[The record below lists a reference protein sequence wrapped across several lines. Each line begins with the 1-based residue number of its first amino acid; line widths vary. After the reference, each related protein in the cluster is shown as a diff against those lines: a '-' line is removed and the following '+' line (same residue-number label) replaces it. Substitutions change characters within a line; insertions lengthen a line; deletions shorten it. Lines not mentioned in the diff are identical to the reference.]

1 MSGFNDLMRKEARVF
16 YSEVHM
22 LSLRFALTAIL
33 AIVLSQ
39 SVVAQDSSTTKAVL
53 VTGASSGIGLAITQ
67 YLAGHG
73 FYVYAGARKD
83 EDLKRLNTLKNVSSV
98 RLDVTK
104 QADVDAAVQ
113 FVSAQGRGLFGV
125 INNAGVA
132 SLGDLTTTSD
142 EDVLWQYD
150 INVMGPLRV
159 NRAFFPLLK
168 QSKGRTAIIGSLSAF
183 LAGPGGGGYGMTK
196 AAAEVYTET
205 LALELAQ
212 EGVTVGIIDP
222 GAFKSRAREK
232 VAMKML
238 TGKPDLDQ
246 QLTAEQMKVIAG
258 VQADEAK
265 KDDPT
270 PVAEQTLRF
279 LTSDRPRLHYMAAN
293 SEQVAHLVIR
303 TLLDRT
309 LQLNASQTAY
319 ALSRDQL
326 VKLIDEALVQTK
338 ADKK

>member
-1 MSGFNDLMRKEARVF
+1 MFNLKCAF
-16 YSEVHM
+16 TAT
-22 LSLRFALTAIL
+22 LAIL
-33 AIVLSQ
+33 LFQPA
-39 SVVAQDSSTTKAVL
+39 VAQDSSKIKAVL

-67 YLAGHG
+67 YLADHG
-73 FYVYAGARKD
+73 FYVYAGARK
-83 EDLKRLNTLKNVSSV
+83 EADLKRLNSMKNVSSV

-104 QADVDAAVQ
+104 QVDVDAAVQ
-113 FVSAQGRGLFGV
+113 FVTTQGRGLFGV

-132 SLGDLTTTSD
+132 SLGDLTKTSD
-142 EDVLWQYD
+142 QDVLWQYD

-168 QSKGRTAIIGSLSAF
+168 QSKRRTAIIGSLSAF

-196 AAAEVYTET
+196 AAAEIYTET
-205 LALELAQ
+205 LGLELAHDD
-212 EGVTVGIIDP
+212 VKVGIIDP

-238 TGKPDLDQ
+238 TGKPDLNQ
-246 QLTAEQMKVIAG
+246 PLTEEQMKVFAG
-258 VQADEAK
+258 VQAEEAK

-270 PVAEQTLRF
+270 PVAEQTFRF

-293 SEQVAHLVIR
+293 NEQVAHLVIR

-309 LQLNASQTAY
+309 LQLNESQPAY
-319 ALSRDQL
+319 VLNRSQL
-326 VKLIDEALVQTK
+326 VKMIDDALVQTK
-338 ADKK
+338 ASKK

>member
-1 MSGFNDLMRKEARVF
+1 MF
-16 YSEVHM
+16 
-22 LSLRFALTAIL
+22 SLRFAFAATL
-33 AIVLSQ
+33 AMLLFQ
-39 SVVAQDSSTTKAVL
+39 PALAQDSSKIKAVL

-67 YLAGHG
+67 YLADHG

-83 EDLKRLNTLKNVSSV
+83 EDLKRLNTMKNVSSV

-104 QADVDAAVQ
+104 QVDVDAAVQ
-113 FVSAQGRGLFGV
+113 FVTTQGRGLFGV

-132 SLGDLTTTSD
+132 SLGELTKTSD
-142 EDVLWQYD
+142 QDVLWQYD

-196 AAAEVYTET
+196 AAAEVYAET
-205 LALELAQ
+205 LALELAHDD
-212 EGVTVGIIDP
+212 VTVGIIDP
-222 GAFKSRAREK
+222 GAFKSRGREK

-246 QLTAEQMKVIAG
+246 HLTEEQMKVFAG

-265 KDDPT
+265 RDDPT
-270 PVAEQTLRF
+270 PVAEQTFRF

-293 SEQVAHLVIR
+293 NEQVAHLVIR
-303 TLLDRT
+303 TMLDRT
-309 LQLNASQTAY
+309 LQLNESQPAY
-319 ALSRDQL
+319 VLNRSQL
-326 VKLIDEALVQTK
+326 VKMIDDALVQTK
-338 ADKK
+338 ANKN

>member
-1 MSGFNDLMRKEARVF
+1 MFN
-16 YSEVHM
+16 
-22 LSLRFALTAIL
+22 LRLALTAML
-33 AIVLSQ
+33 AIVLTQ
-39 SVVAQDSSTTKAVL
+39 TTMAQDASKTRAVL

-83 EDLKRLNTLKNVSSV
+83 EDLKRLNTMKNVSSV

-113 FVSAQGRGLFGV
+113 FVTAQGRGLFGV

-132 SLGDLTTTSD
+132 SIGNLTETSD
-142 EDVLWQYD
+142 QDVLWQHD

-159 NRAFFPLLK
+159 NRAFLPLLK

-183 LAGPGGGGYGMTK
+183 LAGPSGGGYGMTK
-196 AAAEVYTET
+196 AAAELYTET

-212 EGVTVGIIDP
+212 DKVTASIIDP
-222 GAFKSRAREK
+222 GSFKSRAREK

-246 QLTAEQMKVIAG
+246 HLTAEQMKVFAG

-265 KDDPT
+265 RDDPT
-270 PVAEQTLRF
+270 PVVEQTFRF

-303 TLLDRT
+303 TMLDRAM
-309 LQLNASQTAY
+309 QLNASQAAY
-319 ALSRDQL
+319 SLNREQL
-326 VKLIDEALVQTK
+326 VKMIDESLAQTK
-338 ADKK
+338 PDTK

>member
-1 MSGFNDLMRKEARVF
+1 MF
-16 YSEVHM
+16 
-22 LSLRFALTAIL
+22 SLRFAFTAML

-39 SVVAQDSSTTKAVL
+39 PAIAQNASTTKAVL

-83 EDLKRLNTLKNVSSV
+83 EDLKRLNSMKNVSSV

-113 FVSAQGRGLFGV
+113 FVTSQGRGLFGV

-132 SLGDLTTTSD
+132 SLGELTQTSD
-142 EDVLWQYD
+142 QDVLWQYD

-183 LAGPGGGGYGMTK
+183 LAGPGGGGYGMSK

-212 EGVTVGIIDP
+212 NDVAVGIIDP
-222 GAFKSRAREK
+222 GAFKSRGREK

-246 QLTAEQMKVIAG
+246 HLTAEQMKVFAG

-270 PVAEQTLRF
+270 PVAEQTFRF

-293 SEQVAHLVIR
+293 NEQVAHLIIR

-309 LQLNASQTAY
+309 LQLNASQSDYT
-319 ALSRDQL
+319 LSREQL
-326 VKLIDEALVQTK
+326 VKMVDDALAQTK

>member
-1 MSGFNDLMRKEARVF
+1 MF
-16 YSEVHM
+16 
-22 LSLRFALTAIL
+22 SLRFVFIAML
-33 AIVLSQ
+33 AIGLSQ
-39 SVVAQDSSTTKAVL
+39 SAMAEDSSKIKAVL

-83 EDLKRLNTLKNVSSV
+83 EDLERLNTIKNVSSL

-113 FVSAQGRGLFGV
+113 FVTTQGRGLFGI

-132 SLGDLTTTSD
+132 GFADLTKTSD
-142 EDVLWQYD
+142 QDVLWQYD

-159 NRAFFPLLK
+159 NRAFFPLLQ

-183 LAGPGGGGYGMTK
+183 IAGAGGGGYGMTK
-196 AAAEVYTET
+196 AAAELYTET
-205 LALELAQ
+205 LALELAPND
-212 EGVTVGIIDP
+212 VPVGIIDP
-222 GAFKSRAREK
+222 GSFKSRAREK

-238 TGKPDLDQ
+238 TGAPDLNQ
-246 QLTAEQMKVIAG
+246 QLTAEQMKVFAG

-270 PVAEQTLRF
+270 PVAQQTFRF

-293 SEQVAHLVIR
+293 NGQVAHRIIR
-303 TLLDRT
+303 EMLDRT

-319 ALSRDQL
+319 TLSRDQI
-326 VKLIDEALVQTK
+326 VKMIDDALAQPRK
-338 ADKK
+338 

>member
-1 MSGFNDLMRKEARVF
+1 
-16 YSEVHM
+16 
-22 LSLRFALTAIL
+22 
-33 AIVLSQ
+33 
-39 SVVAQDSSTTKAVL
+39 VL
-53 VTGASSGIGLAITQ
+53 VTGASSGIGLSITQ
-67 YLAGHG
+67 YLADHG

-104 QADVDAAVQ
+104 QTDVDAAVQ
-113 FVSAQGRGLFGV
+113 FVTSQGRGLFGI

-132 SLGDLTTTSD
+132 AIGELTKTSD
-142 EDVLWQYD
+142 QDVLWQYD

-183 LAGPGGGGYGMTK
+183 LAGPSGGGYGMTK
-196 AAAEVYTET
+196 AATEMYTET

-212 EGVTVGIIDP
+212 DDVKVGIIDP

-232 VAMKML
+232 VAMQML
-238 TGKPDLDQ
+238 TGKPDLNQ
-246 QLTAEQMKVIAG
+246 HLTEEQMKVFAG

-270 PVAEQTLRF
+270 PVAEQTFLF

-293 SEQVAHLVIR
+293 NEQVAHLVIR
-303 TLLDRT
+303 TMLDRT
-309 LQLNASQTAY
+309 LQLNESQPAY
-319 ALSRDQL
+319 VLNRSEL
-326 VKLIDEALVQTK
+326 VKMIDDALAQTK
-338 ADKK
+338 ASKK

>member
-1 MSGFNDLMRKEARVF
+1 MFI
-16 YSEVHM
+16 
-22 LSLRFALTAIL
+22 LRFAFAAML

-39 SVVAQDSSTTKAVL
+39 SALAEDSAKIKAVL

-67 YLAGHG
+67 YLASHG

-83 EDLKRLNTLKNVSSV
+83 EDLKRLNTIKNVSSV

-113 FVSAQGRGLFGV
+113 FVTTQGRGLFGV

-132 SLGDLTTTSD
+132 SIGNLTETSD
-142 EDVLWQYD
+142 QDVLWQYD
-150 INVMGPLRV
+150 INIMGPLRV

-183 LAGPGGGGYGMTK
+183 LAGPSGGGYGMTK
-196 AAAEVYTET
+196 AAAELYTET
-205 LALELAQ
+205 LALEIA
-212 EGVTVGIIDP
+212 ESGVKVGIIDP
-222 GAFKSRAREK
+222 GSFKSRAREK

-246 QLTAEQMKVIAG
+246 KLTAEQMKVLAG

-265 KDDPT
+265 RDDPT
-270 PVAEQTLRF
+270 PVAEQTFLF
-279 LTSDRPRLHYMAAN
+279 LTSNHPRQHYMAAN

-303 TLLDRT
+303 TMLDRT

-319 ALSRDQL
+319 TLSRDQL
-326 VKLIDEALVQTK
+326 VKMIDDALAQ
-338 ADKK
+338 AKKDEK

>member
-1 MSGFNDLMRKEARVF
+1 MC
-16 YSEVHM
+16 
-22 LSLRFALTAIL
+22 SLRFAFAATLAIL
-33 AIVLSQ
+33 LVQ
-39 SVVAQDSSTTKAVL
+39 PTVAQDSSKIRAVL
-53 VTGASSGIGLAITQ
+53 VTGASSGIGLSITQ
-67 YLAGHG
+67 YLADHG

-104 QADVDAAVQ
+104 QTDVDAAVQ
-113 FVSAQGRGLFGV
+113 FVTSQGRGLFGI

-132 SLGDLTTTSD
+132 AIGELTKTSD
-142 EDVLWQYD
+142 QDVLWQYD

-183 LAGPGGGGYGMTK
+183 LAGPSGGGYGMTK
-196 AAAEVYTET
+196 AATEMYTET

-212 EGVTVGIIDP
+212 DDVKVGIIDP

-232 VAMKML
+232 VAMQML
-238 TGKPDLDQ
+238 TGKPDLNQ
-246 QLTAEQMKVIAG
+246 HLTEEQMKVFAG

-270 PVAEQTLRF
+270 PVAEQTFLF

-293 SEQVAHLVIR
+293 NEQVAHLVIR
-303 TLLDRT
+303 TMLDRT
-309 LQLNASQTAY
+309 LQLNESQPAY
-319 ALSRDQL
+319 VLNRSEL
-326 VKLIDEALVQTK
+326 VKMIDDALAQTK
-338 ADKK
+338 ASKK

>member
-183 LAGPGGGGYGMTK
+183 LAGPGGGGYGMSK
-196 AAAEVYTET
+196 AAAEIYTET
-205 LALELAQ
+205 LALELAP
-212 EGVTVGIIDP
+212 VDVKVGIIDP
-222 GAFKSRAREK
+222 GAFKSRGREK

-246 QLTAEQMKVIAG
+246 QLTAEQMKVFAG

-270 PVAEQTLRF
+270 PVAEQTFRF

-293 SEQVAHLVIR
+293 NEQVAHLIIR

-309 LQLNASQTAY
+309 LQLNASQTNY
-319 ALSRDQL
+319 TLNRDQL
-326 VKLIDEALVQTK
+326 VKMIDAALAQTK
-338 ADKK
+338 TSKR

>member
-1 MSGFNDLMRKEARVF
+1 MI
-16 YSEVHM
+16 
-22 LSLRFALTAIL
+22 SLKFAFTAML
-33 AIVLSQ
+33 AIVLFQ
-39 SVVAQDSSTTKAVL
+39 PAVAQNSSTTKAVL

-67 YLAGHG
+67 YLASHG
-73 FYVYAGARKD
+73 FYVYAGARND

-113 FVSAQGRGLFGV
+113 FVTAQGRGLFGI

-132 SLGDLTTTSD
+132 SLGDLTKTSD
-142 EDVLWQYD
+142 QDVLWQYD
-150 INVMGPLRV
+150 INVMGPLRI
-159 NRAFFPLLK
+159 NRAFFTFLK

-183 LAGPGGGGYGMTK
+183 LAGAGGGGYGMTK

-212 EGVTVGIIDP
+212 EGVSVGIIDP

-270 PVAEQTLRF
+270 PVAEQTFRF
-279 LTSDRPRLHYMAAN
+279 LTSDKPRLHYMAAN
-293 SEQVAHLVIR
+293 NEQVAHLVIR

-309 LQLNASQTAY
+309 LQLNASQAAY
-319 ALSRDQL
+319 TLSRDQL
-326 VKLIDEALVQTK
+326 VKMIDDSLAQTK

>member
-1 MSGFNDLMRKEARVF
+1 
-16 YSEVHM
+16 M
-22 LSLRFALTAIL
+22 LSLRFAFTAVL

-67 YLAGHG
+67 YLANHG

-83 EDLKRLNTLKNVSSV
+83 EDLKRLNTIKNVSSV

-113 FVSAQGRGLFGV
+113 FVAAQGRGLFGV

-132 SLGDLTTTSD
+132 SLGDLTQTSD
-142 EDVLWQYD
+142 QDVLWQYD

-183 LAGPGGGGYGMTK
+183 LAGPGGGGYGMSK
-196 AAAEVYTET
+196 AAAEIYSET
-205 LALELAQ
+205 LALELARDD
-212 EGVTVGIIDP
+212 VKVAIIDP
-222 GAFKSRAREK
+222 GAFKSRGREK

-246 QLTAEQMKVIAG
+246 QLTAEQMKVFAG

-270 PVAEQTLRF
+270 PVAEQTFRF
-279 LTSDRPRLHYMAAN
+279 LTGDQPRLHYMAAN
-293 SEQVAHLVIR
+293 NEQVAHLIIR

-309 LQLNASQTAY
+309 LQLNASQTVY
-319 ALSRDQL
+319 TLSRDQL
-326 VKLIDEALVQTK
+326 VKMIDDVLVHSK

>member
-1 MSGFNDLMRKEARVF
+1 MN
-16 YSEVHM
+16 
-22 LSLRFALTAIL
+22 SLRFAFTAML

-39 SVVAQDSSTTKAVL
+39 AAGAQDSSKTKAVL

-83 EDLKRLNTLKNVSSV
+83 EDLKRLNTIKNVGSV

-104 QADVDAAVQ
+104 QSDVDAAVQ
-113 FVSAQGRGLFGV
+113 FVTAQGRGLFGI

-132 SLGDLTTTSD
+132 SIGDLTETSD
-142 EDVLWQYD
+142 QDVLWQYD

-183 LAGPGGGGYGMTK
+183 LAGPSGGGYGMTK
-196 AAAEVYTET
+196 AAAELYTET
-205 LALELAQ
+205 LALELAPSN
-212 EGVTVGIIDP
+212 VSVGIIDP
-222 GAFKSRAREK
+222 GSFKSRAREK

-246 QLTAEQMKVIAG
+246 KLTAEQMKVFAD
-258 VQADEAK
+258 VQAEEAK
-265 KDDPT
+265 KDDPA
-270 PVAEQTLRF
+270 PVVDQTFRF
-279 LTSDRPRLHYMAAN
+279 LTSNRPLLHYMAAN

-303 TLLDRT
+303 ILLDRT
-309 LQLNASQTAY
+309 LQLNASQPAY
-319 ALSRDQL
+319 TLNREQL
-326 VKLIDEALVQTK
+326 VKMIDEALVQTK
-338 ADKK
+338 GGKK

>member
-1 MSGFNDLMRKEARVF
+1 MF
-16 YSEVHM
+16 
-22 LSLRFALTAIL
+22 SLRFAFTAML

-39 SVVAQDSSTTKAVL
+39 PAVAQGSSTTKAVL

-67 YLAGHG
+67 YLASHG

-83 EDLKRLNTLKNVSSV
+83 EDLKRLNTMKNVSSV

-113 FVSAQGRGLFGV
+113 FVTAQGRGLFGV

-132 SLGDLTTTSD
+132 SLGELTKTSD
-142 EDVLWQYD
+142 QDVLWQFD
-150 INVMGPLRV
+150 INVMGPLRI
-159 NRAFFPLLK
+159 NRAFVPLLK

-212 EGVTVGIIDP
+212 SDVTVGIIDP

-246 QLTAEQMKVIAG
+246 QLTADQMKVIAG
-258 VQADEAK
+258 VQADEDK
-265 KDDPT
+265 KDDPA
-270 PVAEQTLRF
+270 PVAEQTFRF

-293 SEQVAHLVIR
+293 NEQVAHLVIG

-309 LQLNASQTAY
+309 LQLNASQTDY
-319 ALSRDQL
+319 TLKRDQL
-326 VKLIDEALVQTK
+326 VKMIDDALVQTK

>member
-1 MSGFNDLMRKEARVF
+1 MF
-16 YSEVHM
+16 
-22 LSLRFALTAIL
+22 SLRCAFAATL
-33 AIVLSQ
+33 AIIIFHPA
-39 SVVAQDSSTTKAVL
+39 VAKDSSPTKAVL

-83 EDLKRLNTLKNVSSV
+83 EDLKRLNAMKNVSAV

-104 QADVDAAVQ
+104 SADVDAAVQ
-113 FVSAQGRGLFGV
+113 FVTTQGRGLFGI

-132 SLGDLTTTSD
+132 SIGDLTKTSD
-142 EDVLWQYD
+142 QDVLWQYD
-150 INVMGPLRV
+150 VNVMGPLRV

-183 LAGPGGGGYGMTK
+183 LAGPSGGGYGMTK
-196 AAAEVYTET
+196 AAAEMYTET
-205 LALELAQ
+205 LALEL
-212 EGVTVGIIDP
+212 VPDDVKVGIIDP
-222 GAFKSRAREK
+222 GSFKSRAREK

-238 TGKPDLDQ
+238 TGEPDLNQ
-246 QLTAEQMKVIAG
+246 QLSAEQMKVFAG

-270 PVAEQTLRF
+270 PVAEQTFRF

-293 SEQVAHLVIR
+293 NDHVAQLVIR
-303 TLLDRT
+303 AMLDRT

-319 ALSRDQL
+319 TLNRDQL
-326 VKLIDEALVQTK
+326 VNMIDDALAQTK
-338 ADKK
+338 KGEK